1 MFDIIDTVFDALKSF
16 ASSIADAISGAVM
29 DMLNS
34 LIGNILLW
42 VTQRLCEVVHAVYS
56 IFAIFAG
63 ITKVEYNGEAT
74 YLFNVFFENST
85 VSSIYWGMAMIGF
98 VLLFGFTIFA
108 ILQKV
113 FDLNDRK
120 QHSIGQIL
128 GSAFKSFL
136 VMISLTAILTFSV
149 TLCNVLI
156 QQVSYVFDQGNT
168 LAKRQEIK
176 FTDEQYATMAR
187 ILNTIGNYS
196 LNPGYSQRYNMNTCY
211 NEIRPDLLY
220 LQSQGVF
227 DLQYPEVDEEGNK
240 NPTWQSALEKLVLAN
255 DPNHELRIDVL
266 YTEVNQAMEE
276 IISYIRY
283 DAEFY
288 PIEEF
293 KNKYASASSVPLD
306 RVLFLSG
313 TMDSARNNYYN
324 QNPGMDDGLRG
335 AFYIGEEKSIY
346 SKKDVE
352 SAFNIGIG
360 GINYLMIWFGW
371 YWVMKNLV
379 RCILSCVARIINV
392 VGLYIVAPP
401 IAAVMPLDDGQK
413 FKEWTTAIIIQMVG
427 IFGSIIPMRLVM
439 MFLPIVMDS
448 KLVLLSSPVLNLFAK
463 VVLLYGMMEAVG
475 RFGGILTGILANNA
489 GGEAL
494 RALDYN
500 DKADKKFSRLGGKF
514 MPFSTDVDDPNGDR
528 KRAEKDRK
536 EAKDEK
542 KKREAENKKNNQAL
556 QTSNSKSGSGG
567 SSKSSNGGSSRS
579 SEGGDSKSE
588 YMTAE
593 DLPNNEQGQQ
603 QGGDSNGNEETP
615 TNQGSVGKNGTDGNA
630 TEGNT
635 LQTNGDNS
643 NDTQLPENQ
652 QGQQGGGDN
661 NDDNTPGSD
670 LADNLQDQQGGGEGN
685 QGGDLP
691 DSQQGLQNSQNGQND
706 LNDLNGQNGQNDL
719 NGQNGQ
725 NDLNGQN
732 GQNGDNNGVQQVN
745 QGTYNNQGVSTDGTQ
760 GTQSGGQKSGGT
772 GGTSAGTQPQGG
784 VQVPT
789 SQQPQQNR
797 QTSGNNGTQLPKT
810 NQSQQ
815 TSRRT
820 VDAGTQTDVTG
831 STGMTEGN
839 RQQSS
844 VPKNQNNVGNTQEA
858 KNSGG
863 NSGNNQQ
870 GNPFT
875 VEQGPSLNYPAQS
888 GVPSFSYND
897 LDTAQ
902 KQQILDNFFGAGM
915 VDASTGKPTY
925 SVPKKTA
932 PKTRKKKE

>member
-1 MFDIIDTVFDALKSF
+1 MFDFVDGIFDALKGF

-42 VTQRLCEVVHAVYS
+42 ITQRLCEVVHAVYS
-56 IFAIFAG
+56 IFAVFAG

-108 ILQKV
+108 ILQKI

-136 VMISLTAILTFSV
+136 VMISLTAILTFSI

-168 LAKRQEIK
+168 LAKQQEIV

-211 NEIRPDLLY
+211 NEIRMDLLY
-220 LQSQGVF
+220 LQQQGVF
-227 DLQYPEVDEEGNK
+227 DLQYPEVDEEGK
-240 NPTWQSALEKLVLAN
+240 ANPTWQSALEKLMLAN
-255 DPNHELRIDVL
+255 DPNHELKVDVL
-266 YTEVNQAMEE
+266 YSEVNQAMEE

-288 PIEEF
+288 PISEY

-448 KLVLLSSPVLNLFAK
+448 KLVLVSSPVINLFAK

-500 DKADKKFSRLGGKF
+500 DKADKKFSRLGGKYL
-514 MPFSTDVDDPNGDR
+514 PFSTDVDDPNGDR

-542 KKREAENKKNNQAL
+542 KKREAENKKNNQSL

-567 SSKSSNGGSSRS
+567 SSKSS
-579 SEGGDSKSE
+579 EGGDNKNE
-588 YMTAE
+588 YMTAD

-603 QGGDSNGNEETP
+603 QGGNSNENEGTP
-615 TNQGSVGKNGTDGNA
+615 TNQGSIGTNVTDGNA

-635 LQTNGDNS
+635 QQNSGNTS
-643 NDTQLPENQ
+643 NDDQLPENQ
-652 QGQQGGGDN
+652 QGQQSSEDGEGGDN
-661 NDDNTPGSD
+661 NGNTSGD
-670 LADNLQDQQGGGEGN
+670 LADNLQSLQGGDNNGNTSGDLADNLQSMQGGEGGEGGGEGGDSNGQLPENQQNLQSEQNGNPTVAPQGGLGTNGGQGSNVPKSGGTQTQGGTGRTSSGTQQGGG
-685 QGGDLP
+685 QGGTQVP
-691 DSQQGLQNSQNGQND
+691 RTSQ
-706 LNDLNGQNGQNDL
+706 
-719 NGQNGQ
+719 
-725 NDLNGQN
+725 
-732 GQNGDNNGVQQVN
+732 
-745 QGTYNNQGVSTDGTQ
+745 TQ
-760 GTQSGGQKSGGT
+760 QSGGT
-772 GGTSAGTQPQGG
+772 
-784 VQVPT
+784 
-789 SQQPQQNR
+789 
-797 QTSGNNGTQLPKT
+797 NGTQLPKT

-815 TSRRT
+815 TSHRT
-820 VDAGTQTDVTG
+820 VDVGTQTDVTG
-831 STGMTEGN
+831 STGMTGGSN
-839 RQQSS
+839 QQSS
-844 VPKNQNNVGNTQEA
+844 VPKNQNNVGNTQEER
-858 KNSGG
+858 NSGG
-863 NSGNNQQ
+863 NNGNVGNNQQ

-888 GVPSFSYND
+888 GTPSFSYND

-902 KQQILDNFFGAGM
+902 KQQILDNLFGAGM
-915 VDASTGKPTY
+915 VNASTGKPTY
-925 SVPKKTA
+925 SVLKKTA